1 MIDRYTKIVLTVIA
15 AALTAIAVEQAMP
28 QGALAQLPAGISCGG
43 VDTPCYVATPD
54 TRPLLV
60 SNY

>member
-15 AALTAIAVEQAMP
+15 AALTAIAVRQALP
-28 QGALAQLPAGISCGG
+28 PGALAQNGSCGALAN
-43 VDTPCYVATPD
+43 PCYVATPSD
-54 TRPLLV
+54 RPLLV